1 MTAAAPITQPVK
13 RKYGKRRRER
23 YEQDWKAIAK
33 AQANEVADFIKLL
46 RDLSRLIPEE
56 LSFQQAKGR
65 HRIPLSDVAF
75 AMIFKVYFGFPGR
88 VLGNR
93 HEERSPLMQLYAG
106 GVISRP
112 MHWNSIGHHMRDVR
126 MSEVL
131 EYLIETSAL
140 ALIPVEK
147 GELTHRVLPLVEA
160 AGGDFS
166 ADATIIDGAVRRKKG
181 TKGYRGQ
188 EEYDICKLHIMTGNV
203 SKVITACAIEDRG
216 TMESP
221 MFPGLLHTTAK
232 LFPIANVYG
241 DAAYAGV
248 RSYALVDALKAKGWF
263 RFSES
268 HTGASGG
275 VFGRVFKWANAHED
289 EFNEKLAKRNAVEAT
304 ISSYKRVLAGGIRH
318 KTASLRG
325 KVQTAMK
332 NEAYS
337 MAVAHNIRVIIQFI
351 YLVGLAP
358 KFLPATKDQ
367 PVAAD

>member
-1 MTAAAPITQPVK
+1 MTTTATITQPVK
-13 RKYGKRRRER
+13 RKYGKRRQER
-23 YEQDWKAIAK
+23 HDQDWKAIFK
-33 AQANEVADFIKLL
+33 AQANEKAKFIRLL
-46 RDLSRLIPEE
+46 RDLSRLIPQE
-56 LSFQQAKGR
+56 LSFQKSKGR

-88 VLGNR
+88 EMGSG
-93 HEERSPLMQLYAG
+93 EEEESPLMQLYNA

-126 MSEVL
+126 MSEIL

-147 GELTHRVLPLVEA
+147 GELTHRTLSLRA
-160 AGGDFS
+160 AAAGDFS
-166 ADATIIDGAVRRKKG
+166 ADATIIDGAGRLKKG
-181 TKGYRGQ
+181 AKGYPGHD
-188 EEYDICKLHIMTGNV
+188 EYDICKLHIMTGNV
-203 SKVITACAIEDRG
+203 SKVITACTIEDRKG
-216 TMESP
+216 EAL
-221 MFPGLLHTTAK
+221 MFPGLLYTTAQS
-232 LFPIANVYG
+232 FPIANVYG

-248 RSYALVDALKAKGWF
+248 RSFAVVDALKAKGWF

-289 EFNEKLAKRNAVEAT
+289 EFNEILAKRNAVEST
-304 ISSYKRVLAGGIRH
+304 ISSFKRVLAGGIRH

-325 KVQTAMK
+325 KTQTAMK

-337 MAVAHNIRVIIQFI
+337 MAVAHNIRVIIRFI

-358 KFLPATKDQ
+358 KFLPDTKDQ
-367 PVAAD
+367 P